1 MNRLYGILIIIILV
15 STNTN
20 ATTMSYSGVI
30 NNINYGQNPAYPLAE
45 VGDIINGTF
54 TYHPQGVSDSNS
66 WDAVGEYYFNDQ
78 NSYFTIDIYDSSENG
93 GLIYSQT
100 GYLRK
105 ILTEN
110 NWQYTP
116 NPSLYP
122 TIDAFT
128 PIALLG
134 NGAEVFL
141 RYQNRNTN
149 LDVITSDELP
159 LIPPLFDQFNYTT
172 GSLAPA
178 NTIGQIDFSLTS
190 LTPVPLPPSFVFLIT
205 GLISIFSFRRRNF
218 QVKNMS

>member
-1 MNRLYGILIIIILV
+1 MKRLCGVFIFLLLASANIH
-15 STNTN
+15 
-20 ATTMSYSGVI
+20 ATIMTYSGVI
-30 NNINYGQNPAYPLAE
+30 NNINFGQNGAYPLAE
-45 VGDIINGTF
+45 VGDVINGTF
-54 TYHPQGVSDSNS
+54 TYTHGVSDSNS

-78 NSYFTIDIYDSSENG
+78 NSNFSFDIYDSSENG
-93 GLIYSQT
+93 KLIYSQT

-105 ILTEN
+105 ILIEN

-128 PIALLG
+128 PIAVLD

-141 RYQNRNTN
+141 RYQNRDTN
-149 LDVITSDELP
+149 LDVIFSDVLP

-172 GSLAPA
+172 GSLAPT

-190 LTPVPLPPSFVFLIT
+190 LTPVPVPPSFIFLIT
-205 GLISIFSFRRRNF
+205 GFIPFFMFKKRAQS
-218 QVKNMS
+218 KNVN